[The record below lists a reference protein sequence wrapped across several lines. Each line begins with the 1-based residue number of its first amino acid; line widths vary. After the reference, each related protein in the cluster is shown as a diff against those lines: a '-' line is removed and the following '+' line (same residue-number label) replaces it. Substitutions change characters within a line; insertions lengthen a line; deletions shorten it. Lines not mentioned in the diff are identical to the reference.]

1 MQINKKPRVN
11 YAELIQKKLKKKEI
25 KESLESRENCEKEY
39 QDKYIEES
47 KKKLVKKNLVFGKKK
62 NNKEKDKLKK
72 LMKEN
77 EILKKQLEELEQA
90 GNQENEED

>member
-1 MQINKKPRVN
+1 
-11 YAELIQKKLKKKEI
+11 
-25 KESLESRENCEKEY
+25 
-39 QDKYIEES
+39 
-47 KKKLVKKNLVFGKKK
+47 LVKKNLVFGKKK